1 MWMMCYTELNGGSLI
16 GPKQPILEVN
26 PTHKSQGWSFLG
38 SDRVEPISVLNF
50 IYMGHFNFLLFSISI
65 TKFNQN
71 KEKRKA

>member
-50 IYMGHFNFLLFSISI
+50 IYMGHFN
-65 TKFNQN
+65 
-71 KEKRKA
+71 